1 MEAQQVITTLTAHV
15 HDMHVSYTVFYV
27 AVENNQGP
35 KSHPIVT
42 KQETS
47 HSAAVK
53 QQINARKALLRRR
66 QKVRHKQIN
75 RKRQRLRK
83 GRKKNRPRTR
93 KVRRKGRKGKKRR
106 KRKRKKGRRKRRRR
120 RKRKRKKNRGRK
132 SRRGKKR
139 GRRRKRKRKR
149 RKGRRRRK
157 RPWRRRRLFR
167 NRGRKRKFRRRQNW
181 KRQRGAVNR
190 KNIKC
195 KRVGRGESVRFLC
208 RYRGRLPPA
217 VLAAVRDNGYLVV
230 TAARRA
236 GRRQLV
242 FLQRHDRLL
251 TKRIMLDI
259 LHSNDLVLDAMKKGR
274 VGRGRWRGPGAK
286 TRLATGTR
294 SCVERPCRN
303 GGKCQP
309 AVGGIVCLCRPGFV
323 GILCEIRKDLCRSRP
338 CQNGGKCVAAARL
351 KSGFR
356 CVCPAPFRG
365 RRCEQRRNA
374 CAARPCKARGR
385 CVADAGRPEG
395 FRCRCRRGRSGPRCE
410 TPGAVS
416 LARSVIACS
425 SATGRRPCLNG
436 GSCVSRGVAA
446 ESRCRC
452 PLGYLGRRCE
462 LRATQCDSSPC
473 RNAGT
478 CLQAARYSAATKY
491 CTCSLL
497 PVSRLRSVL

>member
-15 HDMHVSYTVFYV
+15 HDMHVAYTVFYV

-139 GRRRKRKRKR
+139 GRRRKRKR
-149 RKGRRRRK
+149 RKGRRRRRK

-181 KRQRGAVNR
+181 KRQRDAVNR

-303 GGKCQP
+303 GGTCQP

-478 CLQAARYSAATKY
+478 CLQAARYPAATKY